1 MRINIALALTSVIF
15 MMTWVTSFVSVIFR
29 SMSVISPNF
38 IASDLLA
45 SDLLFVAIIK
55 VLSVISFFGSVLFL
69 LEARKMLSRW
79 YLAIPLCISLSVFV
93 ITNLLAY
100 SSGKPFLSDPINT
113 VEVLWI
119 AVLALLSPCAVLF
132 FSSSYGHD
140 SSKNVYVV
148 ISSAASIFS
157 IFFLLL
163 AFREISKWSS
173 IETVLLLLAF
183 YWTICMPAI
192 GVCFVSKAVMFRG
205 NDDLQES

>member
-55 VLSVISFFGSVLFL
+55 VLSVISLFGSVLFV

-93 ITNLLAY
+93 ITNFLAY
-100 SSGKPFLSDPINT
+100 SSGKPFLSDPIST

-119 AVLALLSPCAVLF
+119 TVLALLSPCSVLF
-132 FSSSYGHD
+132 FLSSYGHD
-140 SSKNVYVV
+140 SSKKCIHCDFIRSKYL
-148 ISSAASIFS
+148 FLY
-157 IFFLLL
+157 FFLLL
-163 AFREISKWSS
+163 AFREISKMV
-173 IETVLLLLAF
+173 E
-183 YWTICMPAI
+183 Y
-192 GVCFVSKAVMFRG
+192 
-205 NDDLQES
+205 